1 MPESEVGLQRIPK
14 QDSFAK
20 NFVRRAKLMFWTRI
34 HIKNKTCSQKK
45 IETFTKNPPPPPSQG
60 GTTKNQLWAVIEG
73 TPFLLICTQ
82 KFPKILRL
90 ISLGDNLVLFRSK
103 TEKRS
108 IHRQIFTKK
117 VHKRTRKSAPTRKKN
132 LPVTESP
139 CRNSSSRQT

>member
-1 MPESEVGLQRIPK
+1 LNQNTHQTQNLLIE
-14 QDSFAK
+14 
-20 NFVRRAKLMFWTRI
+20 
-34 HIKNKTCSQKK
+34 K
-45 IETFTKNPPPPPSQG
+45 IETFTKNPPPPSQG

-73 TPFLLICTQ
+73 TQTPFCFICTQ

-103 TEKRS
+103 TEIRS

-139 CRNSSSRQT
+139 VQNQFEQANLGYLVG